1 MSQQPDRRFGQVAHV
16 NVPPGVWRDLYV
28 KLIGGPWRTL
38 FGLMF
43 AAYVLGNMG
52 FAWLFLLGGDCIA
65 GAEPGSFTDAF
76 HFSVQTMATI
86 GYGGMTPR
94 GNYANTLVAI
104 EALCGLLGFS
114 LATSLSFA
122 KIARPTANIVFSRV
136 AVICQHHGK
145 PTLMFRAANA
155 RGNDVL
161 EASMRV
167 SLLKTEISAEGQQMR
182 RMHDLKLQRHSSPIF
197 LLSWTAMH
205 IIDETSPLLGIDT
218 SAFAADHMV
227 LVVTLTG
234 LDGTMMQTMHARTA
248 YHHDELRFGETLV
261 DVMTTRA
268 DGTVV
273 LDHAHF
279 HDTQPQLLGGSVAP
293 LPQTTAAAMESGAT
307 AS

>member
-1 MSQQPDRRFGQVAHV
+1 MSQVPARRFGQVAHV
-16 NVPPGVWRDLYV
+16 NVPTALWRDLYV
-28 KLIGGPWRTL
+28 RLIGGPWRRL
-38 FGLMF
+38 LGLMVT
-43 AAYVLGNMG
+43 AYVVGNMA
-52 FAWLFLLGGDCIA
+52 FAGLYLLGGDCIA
-65 GAEPGSFTDAF
+65 GAEPGSFADAF

-94 GNYANTLVAI
+94 GHYANTLVAI

-122 KIARPTANIVFSRV
+122 KLARPTANIVFSRV

-167 SLLKTEISAEGQQMR
+167 ALLKTETSVEGQQMR
-182 RMHDLKLQRHSSPIF
+182 RMHELKLVRHSSPIF

-205 IIDETSPLLGIDT
+205 TIDETSPLWGIDAA
-218 SAFAADHMV
+218 AFAADHMV

-234 LDGTMMQTMHARTA
+234 LDGTMMQTVHARTA

-261 DVMTTRA
+261 DVMTTRG

-273 LDHAHF
+273 LDHARF
-279 HDTQPQLLGGSVAP
+279 HDTQPQRPAHV
-293 LPQTTAAAMESGAT
+293 AAA
-307 AS
+307 